1 LGLGEPGKAIVLVEK
16 ARATRQA
23 KLGAEHPDTLDSMNN
38 LGLAYLDAGKLDLAL
53 PLFKESLKLSKAK
66 LGPEHPLTLT
76 TMNNLALAYE
86 AAGKL
91 DLALPLYEETV
102 KLKKAKL
109 GTDHPD
115 TLVSMNNLAS
125 AYQVAGKLDL
135 ALPLFDE
142 TLKLRK
148 AKLGADHPDTR
159 ASLQNLAEAYL
170 TAAVHQ
176 AWFGRDKE
184 HAETCRRTLE
194 LVKGSNDPV
203 TLDRVARACCLRSGG
218 DAARFAN
225 SLDLARRAVELGRG
239 HRSFAYFQMA
249 LGIAEFRNGHLIEAD
264 AALMA
269 AMKTGNQNP
278 SVWSTSA
285 FYRAMNL
292 FRQGKPD
299 EARKLA
305 SEAASKMKPLPNE
318 EKLHFRNDELIVWMA
333 YKEAKELLGLDSIST
348 AAGPV
353 GK

>member
-1 LGLGEPGKAIVLVEK
+1 LGYKSAGKANLALPLLEETFKLMK
-16 ARATRQA
+16 AN
-23 KLGAEHPDTLDSMNN
+23 LGADHPNTLASMNN
-38 LGLAYLDAGKLDLAL
+38 LASAYGDVGKRDLAV
-53 PLFKESLKLSKAK
+53 
-66 LGPEHPLTLT
+66 
-76 TMNNLALAYE
+76 
-86 AAGKL
+86 
-91 DLALPLYEETV
+91 PLYEETV

-109 GTDHPD
+109 GADHPD
-115 TLVSMNNLAS
+115 TLVSMSNLAS
-125 AYQVAGKLDL
+125 AYQGAGKLDL

-184 HAETCRRTLE
+184 HAETCRRALE
-194 LVKGSNDPV
+194 LVKGSNDPI

-249 LGIAEFRNGHLIEAD
+249 LGMSEFRNGHLIEAD
-264 AALMA
+264 AALMG

-305 SEAASKMKPLPNE
+305 SEAATKMKPLPQEQKN
-318 EKLHFRNDELIVWMA
+318 HFRNDELIVWMA
-333 YKEAKELLGLDSIST
+333 YKEAKELLGPDSIST